1 MGFCTGTHN
10 FVIDENHPINAV
22 VLGSLPLFWFDV
34 VNGGFIQVKKH
45 MEKAVKRPTDSQSIL
60 AAESMGQQR
69 VKNLQQSSIR
79 PKLKWY
85 LQDKKILDKT
95 IEELSTDSDAL
106 WSSFNRT
113 SWI

>member
-1 MGFCTGTHN
+1 
-10 FVIDENHPINAV
+10 
-22 VLGSLPLFWFDV
+22 
-34 VNGGFIQVKKH
+34 

-106 WSSFNRT
+106 
-113 SWI
+113 